1 MYGRIHD
8 PGLGPYPLRVAL
20 ALRIP
25 GWGFHNV
32 RGRIDPGVP
41 VSPVCW
47 SCRCMEGSLMRGWDL
62 IPLPAL
68 RTPGW
73 GFHTVRGD
81 IEPGDHRFYPRLLK
95 L

>member
-1 MYGRIHD
+1 
-8 PGLGPYPLRVAL
+8 
-20 ALRIP
+20 
-25 GWGFHNV
+25 
-32 RGRIDPGVP
+32 
-41 VSPVCW
+41 
-47 SCRCMEGSLMRGWDL
+47 MEGSLMRGWDL